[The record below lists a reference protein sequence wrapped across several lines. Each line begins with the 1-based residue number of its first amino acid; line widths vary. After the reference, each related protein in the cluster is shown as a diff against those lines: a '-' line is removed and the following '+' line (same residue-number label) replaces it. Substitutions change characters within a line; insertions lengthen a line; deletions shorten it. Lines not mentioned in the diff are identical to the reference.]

1 MNTRRITLSLGTGAG
16 ALLGAA
22 LLSGLTSPLA
32 SADAFGFEPIPAAD
46 FTELGVNVS
55 TTNPA
60 IIATLPAFGGHGTDT
75 ISYEFLANEDTTT
88 STFET
93 PDLTGTTTP
102 NPEFGEATELV
113 NTYNNPLFTDTST
126 QVLGVSP
133 DAPADAPVD
142 GATTDTILL
151 DPSLLGN
158 NFGVFY
164 ESIPGATATAAPT
177 VTTDL
182 ITPFGEVP
190 LSGGLGGGL
199 DSLLGSFG
207 DLLGG
212 STADSLGSTGVDS
225 LFTPL
230 LDVLSSIL

>member
-1 MNTRRITLSLGTGAG
+1 MNARRITLTLGTGAG

-32 SADAFGFEPIPAAD
+32 SADVFSFEPIPPAD
-46 FTELGVNVS
+46 FAELGVNVS

-60 IIATLPAFGGHGTDT
+60 IIATLPAFGGLGTDT
-75 ISYEFLANEDTTT
+75 VGYEFLANEDTTT
-88 STFET
+88 GTFET
-93 PDLTGTTTP
+93 PLLTGTTTA
-102 NPEFGEATELV
+102 NPEFGEASELV
-113 NTYNNPLFTDTST
+113 NTYSNPLFTDTST
-126 QVLGVSP
+126 QILGVSP

-142 GATTDTILL
+142 GTTTDTILL

-158 NFGVFY
+158 DFGVFY
-164 ESIPGATATAAPT
+164 ESIPGATATAVPT

-190 LSGGLGGGL
+190 LGGGL

-207 DLLGG
+207 DLFGG
-212 STADSLGSTGVDS
+212 
-225 LFTPL
+225 F
-230 LDVLSSIL
+230 SSIF